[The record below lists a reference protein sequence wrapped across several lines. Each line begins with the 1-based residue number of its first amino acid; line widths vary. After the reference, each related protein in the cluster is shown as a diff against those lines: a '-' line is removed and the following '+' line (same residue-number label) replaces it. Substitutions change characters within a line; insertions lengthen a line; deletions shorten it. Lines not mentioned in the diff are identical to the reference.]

1 MNGPGC
7 RRDDA
12 MKMIVVFLAGTV
24 LAAPEDKP
32 AIPDYFDGN
41 GAAGQP
47 AITQCNLSSEDVNG
61 PFKTCRYDCGKTL
74 TVGARLVCPFVL
86 QR

>member
-1 MNGPGC
+1 
-7 RRDDA
+7 
-12 MKMIVVFLAGTV
+12 MKMIAVFLAGTI
-24 LAAPEDKP
+24 LATPEDKP
-32 AIPDYFDGN
+32 VIPDYFDDNDATGR
-41 GAAGQP
+41 P
-47 AITQCNLSSEDVNG
+47 ATTQCNLGSEDVNG

>member
-1 MNGPGC
+1 
-7 RRDDA
+7 
-12 MKMIVVFLAGTV
+12 MKTIALFLAGALLT
-24 LAAPEDKP
+24 APEDKP

-41 GAAGQP
+41 GASAQTT
-47 AITQCNLSSEDVNG
+47 ITQCNLNGEDVNG
-61 PFKTCRYDCGKTL
+61 PFKTCRYDCGRTL